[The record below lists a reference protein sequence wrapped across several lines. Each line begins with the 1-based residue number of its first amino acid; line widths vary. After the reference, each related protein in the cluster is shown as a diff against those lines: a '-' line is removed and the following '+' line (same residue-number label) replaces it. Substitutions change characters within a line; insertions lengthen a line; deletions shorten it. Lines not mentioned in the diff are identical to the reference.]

1 MNAKEQTKA
10 VYLSPMIDIL
20 EIKVDSFLCLSVA
33 PGGSEGTGDE
43 ELELFDLD

>member
-1 MNAKEQTKA
+1 MDVKELTKV